1 MKDIIR
7 IDNNSF
13 NINLQVDKL
22 INYILDWNNNRDL
35 ILYSYNGIQYKEHL
49 RLIYPYSKIESISF
63 KLIEHDNEFINYIN
77 NNDLSNVNIL
87 LACQY
92 IENISNDYIRVKED
106 NLYNLFGINKKV
118 IIFEYHLKQFSSNV
132 FLLDYLR
139 EHEKIL
145 ENKKLWVN

>member
-1 MKDIIR
+1 
-7 IDNNSF
+7 
-13 NINLQVDKL
+13 
-22 INYILDWNNNRDL
+22 
-35 ILYSYNGIQYKEHL
+35 
-49 RLIYPYSKIESISF
+49 
-63 KLIEHDNEFINYIN
+63 LIEHDNEFINYIN

-118 IIFEYHLKQFSSNV
+118 IIFEYHLKQFSSND